1 MYKWNNFMRYV
12 KLSAIKNVIA
22 FLKRSGLSEKF
33 LTALKQ
39 SNETRWNCTFI
50 TLTSFD
56 ESYQQIQDFLQK
68 HNQEDR
74 LSNIDS
80 SVLKCLN

>member
-33 LTALKQ
+33 LTGLKQ
-39 SNETRWNCTFI
+39 SNETRWNSTFI
-50 TLTSFD
+50 MLKSFD
-56 ESYQQIQDFLQK
+56 ESYQQIQDVLQK
-68 HNQEDR
+68 NHQEDR
-74 LSNIDS
+74 VSDIDS
-80 SVLKCLN
+80 SVSNV